1 MSQVGQRLVFQNAV
15 AALTRAGIE
24 PGKAVLSQSFL
35 RLEANL
41 VAGVTNYT
49 FDILVNENINP
60 QFATQNKLN
69 LQDAFMVSQMAL
81 LLCVPATSALS
92 DAAFQLHT
100 YPNQVA
106 FTGGN
111 DVAALAVYN
120 GQLQLTINQ
129 RTVLTG
135 WDTSRH
141 LCVNQTQQLVA
152 RAAATPFSNIDQIDL
167 SKDGFVPVEPN
178 LVLVGSKKNQ
188 LQLVLPAGLSAVEAN
203 SRVVIIM
210 RGILAQGV
218 TSVK

>member
-81 LLCVPATSALS
+81 LLCVPPTSSLS
-92 DAAFQLHT
+92 EAAFQLHT

-106 FTGGN
+106 FTGTN

-152 RAAATPFSNIDQIDL
+152 RAGGTPFSNIDQINL